1 MGVYIEKFIVV
12 NNYGTIEFR
21 DGQRDVSFFQLQ
33 KANNGALGP
42 TVADFVNGRRV
53 RNLERERLNE
63 APAVE
68 EESSEEEEM
77 SDLSSGLSFF
87 SRKRVS
93 LTRARFFFCT

>member
-21 DGQRDVSFFQLQ
+21 DGQRDVSFSAS

-77 SDLSSGLSFF
+77 PDLSSGLSF
-87 SRKRVS
+87 
-93 LTRARFFFCT
+93 